1 MKTHGNMCTQPS
13 PCEQAQA
20 KKTPVGSK
28 EEQPLFILNQKEQL
42 WTHTKEPAFEN
53 GLKAVPSIFCH
64 PLPDVNNAQGLSH
77 QLKSKE

>member
-1 MKTHGNMCTQPS
+1 MATCAYNPAHVSKPKQ
-13 PCEQAQA
+13 
-20 KKTPVGSK
+20 KTPAGGK
-28 EEQPLFILNQKEQL
+28 GEQPLFILNQKEQL